1 MNTGPGRA
9 VVVILAAVFVVAIPR
24 IGFAQAACKSGFVW
38 REAFAGDHVCVTPET
53 RTQAARDNREA
64 AARREPGGGPS
75 GPNTCRPGYVW
86 REAKSGDVVCVTP
99 EVRAQAASDNAA
111 AAQRRVAAGSAGGAP
126 PAAGA
131 YRTSDWSPWKRTAGI
146 EYRYRWGW
154 NPGESRYAKNVDA
167 IFQMRNG
174 SGSVWRGAARSVDC
188 SQNVL
193 SRSTDAVVQPNET
206 REVKFL
212 TPNCGTLQNPWFK
225 PDVVKAG
232 RID

>member
-1 MNTGPGRA
+1 
-9 VVVILAAVFVVAIPR
+9 
-24 IGFAQAACKSGFVW
+24 
-38 REAFAGDHVCVTPET
+38 
-53 RTQAARDNREA
+53 
-64 AARREPGGGPS
+64 
-75 GPNTCRPGYVW
+75 VW
-86 REAKSGDVVCVTP
+86 REAKAGDVVCVTP

-111 AAQRRVAAGSAGGAP
+111 AAQRRVAAGAPGGAAQPAPAAPP
-126 PAAGA
+126 PAAAA

-167 IFQMRNG
+167 IFQMRNS

-188 SQNVL
+188 SQNIL
-193 SRSTDAVVQPNET
+193 SRSTDAVVEPNQT